1 MSGVQESDRRQ
12 TGFHSPRIHPETRL
26 GYVHLTVSDLD
37 RSLEFYQRSLGLQI
51 HRCEGDT
58 VHLGAG
64 RGDLLRLSVSPGARR
79 VSGSAGLYHFAL
91 LVPSRQEL
99 AQSLRR
105 VVETAAPIQGFA
117 DHLVSEAIYL
127 VDPDDNGIEIYR
139 DRPRSDWQYGP
150 DGRLKMDTLALDA
163 HGLLALAEEG
173 EAQLGLHPDTV
184 LGHMHLHVADLA
196 AAERFYRDVLGFDLV
211 FSDGRSA
218 SFLSA
223 GGYHHHIG
231 INTWAGVGAPPQP
244 ADALGMRH
252 FGVTLPDQAELD
264 RLMERLAGAAASFDQ
279 RDDGLLVR
287 DPSQNRIL
295 FSLAR

>member
-1 MSGVQESDRRQ
+1 MSGTCEFDGRQ
-12 TGFHSPRIHPETRL
+12 PFHSPRMHPETRL

-37 RSLEFYQRSLGLQI
+37 RSLDFYQRSLGLQI
-51 HRCEGDT
+51 HRREGET

-64 RGDLLRLSVSPGARR
+64 RDDLLRLTAVPGARR
-79 VSGSAGLYHFAL
+79 VPGTAGLYHFAL

-99 AQSLRR
+99 AHSLRR

-139 DRPRSDWQYGP
+139 DLPRSAWQYGP
-150 DGRLKMDTLALDA
+150 DGRLKMATLPLDA

-173 EAQLGLHPDTV
+173 EAQPRLHPDTI
-184 LGHMHLHVADLA
+184 LGHMHLHVGDLA
-196 AAERFYRDVLGFDLV
+196 EAERFYRDVLGFDLV
-211 FSDGRSA
+211 FSDGSSA

-231 INTWAGVGAPPQP
+231 VNTWAGAGAPPQP
-244 ADALGMRH
+244 GDALGMQH
-252 FGVTLPDQAELD
+252 FRVTLPDQVEMD
-264 RLMERLAGAAASFDQ
+264 RLMGRLDGAAVSSDQ

-287 DPSQNRIL
+287 DPSQNAIL
-295 FSLAR
+295 FSPVR